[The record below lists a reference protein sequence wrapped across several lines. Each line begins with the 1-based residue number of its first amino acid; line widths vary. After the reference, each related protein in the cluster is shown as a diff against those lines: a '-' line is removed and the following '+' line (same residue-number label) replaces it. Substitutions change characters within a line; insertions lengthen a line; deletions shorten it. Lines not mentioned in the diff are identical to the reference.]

1 MSSVKPNLKGRTL
14 IENLLLAMGFGGIG
28 LTVIVSLLVVASGFF
43 FADESPGAV
52 LLFGFLIGVLG
63 VTAGIGLIAL
73 SQIIGYLRV
82 IASGMG
88 PGKVFE

>member
-1 MSSVKPNLKGRTL
+1 MSGLKSKLNGRTL
-14 IENLLLAMGFGGIG
+14 LENLLLAMGFGGIG
-28 LTVIVSLLVVASGFF
+28 LTVLVSLLVMASGLFF
-43 FADESPGAV
+43 PDQGTG
-52 LLFGFLIGVLG
+52 LLLGFLIGVLG

-73 SQIIGYLRV
+73 SHILGYLRV

>member
-1 MSSVKPNLKGRTL
+1 MSAMQPKLQGRTL
-14 IENLLLAMGFGGIG
+14 LESLLLAMGFGGIG
-28 LTVIVSLLVVASGFF
+28 LTVIVSSLVVASGFF
-43 FADESPGAV
+43 IPDESPGAV

-82 IASGMG
+82 IASGTG